1 MGWRP
6 YPPQELP
13 LIQWKMGGTAVN
25 NRPMHIC
32 ASDFFILSVEGIY
45 MIITLTNG
53 ESREFQNGMSALD
66 IAAAISHKLAK
77 KALAARIDG
86 VVKDLNTVIDA
97 DCRLEILTF
106 EDEDGKKA
114 LWHTASHIMAQAVKR
129 LFPSA
134 KLAIGP
140 AIDTGFYY
148 DFDVEESFDADDLV
162 RIEEEMRRIV
172 DANLPLERFELP
184 REEALA
190 LMKDEPYKQEL
201 INDLPEDAHIS
212 FYRQGEFTDLCAGP
226 HLPSTGKVKAFKLL
240 SVAGAYWRGS
250 EKNKMLCRVY
260 GTAFEKQ
267 EELAAYL
274 NQLKEARERDHNKLG
289 RELKYFTT
297 SDVVGQG
304 LPLLMPKGA
313 KVIQVLSRFVEDEE
327 EARGYTLV
335 RTPLMAKSD
344 LYKISGHWDHYKDG
358 MFVLGDE
365 EKDDEVMALRPM
377 DCPFQYMIYNSE
389 LHSYRDLPIRY
400 SETATL
406 FRNEASGE
414 MHGLIRVRQFT
425 LADAH
430 IICRPDQIAD
440 EFKSVV
446 SLIQYMMKCLGIE
459 GDVKYRFSKWDPNN
473 TEKYINNPEAWD
485 TTQRLMKGIL
495 DDIGL
500 NYVEADGEAAFYGPK
515 LDLQFRNVFGKEDTL
530 FTVQIDFAS
539 AERFNMTY
547 VDSDGEKKHPYIIHR
562 SSIGCYER
570 TLAMLIEKYAG
581 ALPLWIAPEQVR
593 LMSITDRS
601 LPYLQEWAQKLKA
614 AGVRVTVDDRSEK
627 IGYKI
632 REARYERIPYMVI
645 AGDNEVEK
653 GTVSVRK
660 RGAGDL
666 GEMDGSAFMEMLLKE
681 IREKTI
687 F

>member
-1 MGWRP
+1 M
-6 YPPQELP
+6 
-13 LIQWKMGGTAVN
+13 N
-25 NRPMHIC
+25 
-32 ASDFFILSVEGIY
+32 
-45 MIITLTNG
+45 ITLANG
-53 ESREFQNGMSALD
+53 EVREFKEGLSALD
-66 IAAAISHKLAK
+66 IASAISHKLTKRAV
-77 KALAARIDG
+77 AARIDG
-86 VVKDLNTVIDA
+86 TVLDLMTVLNS
-97 DCRLEILTF
+97 DCSLEILTF
-106 EDEDGKKA
+106 EDEAGKKA
-114 LWHTASHIMAQAVKR
+114 LRHTASHILAQAVKK

-140 AIDTGFYY
+140 AIDTGYYY
-148 DFDVEESFDADDLV
+148 DFDVEKPFDASDLE
-162 RIEEEMRRIV
+162 RIEAEMRRIV
-172 DANLPLERFELP
+172 EADLKLERFELP
-184 REEALA
+184 REKALE

-201 INDLPEDAHIS
+201 IHDLPEDAALS
-212 FYRQGEFTDLCAGP
+212 FYSQGDFTDLCAGP

-250 EKNKMLCRVY
+250 EKNKMLTRIY

-267 EELAAYL
+267 EDLDAYL
-274 NQLKEARERDHNKLG
+274 QQLKEARERDHNKLG

-304 LPLLMPKGA
+304 LPLIMAKGT

-327 EARGYTLV
+327 ESRGYTLV

-365 EKDDEVMALRPM
+365 EKGEEVMALRPM
-377 DCPFQYMIYNSE
+377 DCPFQFMIYNSE

-400 SETATL
+400 SENATL

-430 IICRPDQIAD
+430 IVCRPDQLAD
-440 EFKSVV
+440 EFKGVV
-446 SLIQYMMKCLGIE
+446 SLIQYMMKCIGVQDDI
-459 GDVKYRFSKWDPNN
+459 KYRFSEWDPNN
-473 TEKYINNPEAWD
+473 TEKYINDPEAWE
-485 TTQRLMKGIL
+485 TTQRLMKEIL
-495 DDIGL
+495 DEIGL
-500 NYVEADGEAAFYGPK
+500 DYVEADGEAAFYGPK

-530 FTVQIDFAS
+530 FTVQIDFSNAG
-539 AERFNMTY
+539 RFDMTY
-547 VDSDGEKKHPYIIHR
+547 VDQNGEKKRPYIIHR

-581 ALPLWIAPEQVR
+581 AMPLWIAPEQVR
-593 LMSITDRS
+593 LASITDRT
-601 LPYLQEWAQKLKA
+601 LPYLQEWEKKLKK
-614 AGVRVTVDDRSEK
+614 AGVRVTIDDRGEK

-632 REARYERIPYMVI
+632 REGRYERIPYMAV
-645 AGDNEVEK
+645 AGDNEMQK
-653 GTVSVRK
+653 GTLAIRK
-660 RGAGDL
+660 RGVGDL
-666 GEMDGSAFMEMLLKE
+666 GEMDGNAFLETVLNE
-681 IREKTI
+681 IQDKVI

>member
-1 MGWRP
+1 
-6 YPPQELP
+6 
-13 LIQWKMGGTAVN
+13 
-25 NRPMHIC
+25 
-32 ASDFFILSVEGIY
+32 
-45 MIITLTNG
+45 MIITLANG
-53 ESREFQNGMSALD
+53 ESREFKNGMSALD

-86 VVKDLNTVIDA
+86 AVKDLNTVIDA
-97 DCRLEILTF
+97 DCRVEILTF

-148 DFDVEESFDADDLV
+148 DFDVEKSFDADDLV

-172 DANLPLERFELP
+172 EADLPLERFELP

-440 EFKSVV
+440 EFKGVV

-459 GDVKYRFSKWDPNN
+459 NDVKYRFSKWDPNN